1 MIKRVSLLVLL
12 LNGFAVDLFS
22 APCCGGTANVPAL
35 ISGDNQSQFTATFSA
50 GNVVAEAPVE
60 GGIKYRK
67 DSDNETV
74 QSFRFDGAILLS
86 DRVQAGVSLPVIRR
100 SRARGE
106 NFAEATGL
114 GDVSV
119 NFGYEFLPEW
129 SYSLWQPRG
138 LVFVSG
144 TVPTG
149 GSLYDA
155 KELYK
160 VDSRGRGLWV
170 VSTGALF
177 TKVWGNW
184 DFSLLIEG
192 HHGFSREIKNDLGV
206 LQLNPGW
213 GGSGLFSVGVSPAG
227 GNVRLG
233 LSVAPSVEE
242 AIATE
247 GIINGRGE
255 SVALWTSAAQVS
267 YLPNNTTSM
276 SLIYSDQTFIHA
288 SQNSSL
294 NRTFAF
300 LIQKRFER

>member
-1 MIKRVSLLVLL
+1 MIKRFFLFILLFNAVSVELL
-12 LNGFAVDLFS
+12 S

-35 ISGDNQSQFTATFSA
+35 ISGDNQSQFTATFAS
-50 GNVVAEAPVE
+50 GSVVAEAPVE

-67 DSDNETV
+67 ENDNETI
-74 QSFRFDGAILLS
+74 QSFRFDGAFLLS
-86 DRVQAGVSLPVIRR
+86 DRAQVGITLPVMRR
-100 SRARGE
+100 ARARGE
-106 NFAEATGL
+106 YFAESTGL
-114 GDVSV
+114 GDVAV
-119 NFGYEFLPEW
+119 NLGYEVLPEW
-129 SYSLWQPRG
+129 SYSPWQPRG
-138 LVFVSG
+138 VVFVSG
-144 TVPTG
+144 TIPTG

-160 VDSRGRGLWV
+160 VDSRGRGLWGL
-170 VSTGALF
+170 STGALL
-177 TKVWGNW
+177 TKVLGNW
-184 DFSLLIEG
+184 DFSFLVEG
-192 HHGFSREIKNDLGV
+192 HRGFSREIKNDLGV

-213 GGSGLFSVGVSPAG
+213 GASSLLSVGLSPAG

-233 LSVAPSVEE
+233 LSVAPSFEE

-247 GIINGRGE
+247 GIISGRGE

-267 YLPNNTTSM
+267 YLPSNTMSM

-294 NRTFAF
+294 NRTVSF